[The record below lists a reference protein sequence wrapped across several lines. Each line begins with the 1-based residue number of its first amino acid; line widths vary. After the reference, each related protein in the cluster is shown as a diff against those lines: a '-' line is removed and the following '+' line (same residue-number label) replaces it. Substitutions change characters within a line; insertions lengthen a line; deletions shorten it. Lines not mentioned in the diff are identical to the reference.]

1 MLFSARNKFFQ
12 KIHYPGMTI
21 SNRSSALIGENRIFS
36 CSFFFS
42 LRQFFRFR
50 LIVKFF
56 LFFSPPRHDFT
67 TLSLLSVVST
77 LDYIFLRF
85 SLSLTIFSIPNPPFP
100 SPLFHHNF
108 LSLLLPRSKL
118 STKLQSPV
126 KGFYSSTLFDHVYLP
141 SIPSTPSF
149 PFSHTF
155 EKTRNSPEQIFN
167 PSYLS
172 RAFQPPKKPKPVV
185 KIQPRARSS
194 IQKGKRIDS
203 SPRNRTLSSRTFD
216 TFRKFIPPPHHS
228 SGSQSN
234 RPANFGPRPEIVSF

>member
-1 MLFSARNKFFQ
+1 
-12 KIHYPGMTI
+12 MTI
-21 SNRSSALIGENRIFS
+21 FNRSSALIGENRIFS

-108 LSLLLPRSKL
+108 LSFLLPRSKL

-126 KGFYSSTLFDHVYLP
+126 KGFYSPTLFDHVYLP

-194 IQKGKRIDS
+194 IQKGKRIES

>member
-1 MLFSARNKFFQ
+1 MITFFFVSPFLSRSFPFPILLFPLPFST
-12 KIHYPGMTI
+12 TI
-21 SNRSSALIGENRIFS
+21 SFL
-36 CSFFFS
+36 SFFLDRS
-42 LRQFFRFR
+42 
-50 LIVKFF
+50 F
-56 LFFSPPRHDFT
+56 LP
-67 TLSLLSVVST
+67 
-77 LDYIFLRF
+77 
-85 SLSLTIFSIPNPPFP
+85 
-100 SPLFHHNF
+100 
-108 LSLLLPRSKL
+108 
-118 STKLQSPV
+118 LQSPV
-126 KGFYSSTLFDHVYLP
+126 KGFYPPTLFDHVYLP

-194 IQKGKRIDS
+194 IQKGKRIES

-216 TFRKFIPPPHHS
+216 TFRKFILPPHHS